1 MIFLYNSSSILL
13 LVAILR
19 KILQPGGI
27 CLLLYFNPNLCVF
40 FITLP
45 LKCISSSVIVNGKL
59 GISGASYH

>member
-1 MIFLYNSSSILL
+1 MIFLYNRSSILL

-40 FITLP
+40 FHRSAAQVYL
-45 LKCISSSVIVNGKL
+45 
-59 GISGASYH
+59 